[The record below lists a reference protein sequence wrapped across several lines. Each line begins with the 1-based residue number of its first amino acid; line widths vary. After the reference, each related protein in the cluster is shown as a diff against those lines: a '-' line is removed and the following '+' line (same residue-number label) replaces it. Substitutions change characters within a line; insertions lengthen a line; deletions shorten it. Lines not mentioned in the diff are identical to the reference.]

1 MAKVK
6 ATVNGAVSLVNAIAN
21 KKGATLGISLK
32 VEVVMETSKGKGITI
47 QSENKSLS
55 SRLIN
60 KTIEKIVSKK
70 DLEKNKIAIT
80 LNSEIPTGYGLKS
93 SSAISS
99 AIALACA
106 KIFKP
111 KWTDKQILLAG
122 VDAKIFKP
130 KWTDKQILL
139 AGVDASIESKVS
151 ITGAYDDACSCYYGG
166 FNVTDNAKRNRIQFQ
181 KIPSNL
187 TAVIF
192 IPKNRKRGKLKNLKI
207 LSPIFNNAWE
217 LAKEK
222 KYWQSMT
229 INGLATAAILD
240 SDPKIIVSLM
250 EKGALGASISGNGP
264 SIAAIVK
271 KENIENIK
279 KIFESLE
286 GRIIISKINN
296 KKAEVHEL

>member
-6 ATVNGAVSLVNAIAN
+6 ATIHGAVSLVSAIAN

-32 VEVVMETSKGKGITI
+32 VEAIIETSEGKGITI

-60 KTIEKIVSKK
+60 KTIEKIVSKR
-70 DLEKNKIAIT
+70 DLEKNKITIT
-80 LNSEIPTGYGLKS
+80 LTSEIPTGYGLKS

-99 AIALACA
+99 VVALACA

-111 KWTDKQILLAG
+111 KLTDQ
-122 VDAKIFKP
+122 
-130 KWTDKQILL
+130 QILL

-166 FNVTDNAKRNRIQFQ
+166 FNVTENAKRNRIQFE
-181 KIPSNL
+181 KAPSNL
-187 TAVIF
+187 IAVIF
-192 IPKNRKRGKLKNLKI
+192 IPKNRKRGNLKKLKI

-222 KYWQSMT
+222 KYWESMT
-229 INGLATAAILD
+229 INGLATSSILN
-240 SDPKIIVSLM
+240 SDPKIIIDLI
-250 EKGALGASISGNGP
+250 EKGALAASVSGNGP

-271 KENIENIK
+271 KENEPNVK
-279 KIFESLE
+279 KIFSNLE
-286 GRIIISKINN
+286 GSIIVSKINN

>member
-99 AIALACA
+99 AIALAC
-106 KIFKP
+106 
-111 KWTDKQILLAG
+111 
-122 VDAKIFKP
+122 AKIFKP

-264 SIAAIVK
+264 SIAAMVK
-271 KENIENIK
+271 KENVENIK

>member
-6 ATVNGAVSLVNAIAN
+6 ATIHGAVSLVSAIAN
-21 KKGATLGISLK
+21 KKGATVGISLK
-32 VEVVMETSKGKGITI
+32 VEAIVETSEGKGLVI

-60 KTIEKIVSKK
+60 KTIEKIVTKK
-70 DLEKNKIAIT
+70 DLEKNKITVT
-80 LNSEIPTGYGLKS
+80 LTSEIPTGYGLKS

-99 AIALACA
+99 AVALACA

-111 KWTDKQILLAG
+111 KLTDHQILLSG
-122 VDAKIFKP
+122 VE
-130 KWTDKQILL
+130 
-139 AGVDASIESKVS
+139 ASIESKVS

-166 FNVTDNAKRNRIQFQ
+166 FNVTDNGKRKRIQFE
-181 KIPSNL
+181 KVPTNL
-187 TAVIF
+187 IAVIF
-192 IPKNRKRGKLKNLKI
+192 IPKNRKRGNLKKLKI

-222 KYWQSMT
+222 KYWESMI
-229 INGLATAAILD
+229 INGLATSTILN
-240 SDPKIIVSLM
+240 SDPKIIVELI
-250 EKGALGASISGNGP
+250 EKGALGASVSGNGP

-271 KENIENIK
+271 KENESNIK
-279 KIFESLE
+279 KIFGALE
-286 GRIIISKINN
+286 GNIIVSKVNN

>member
-6 ATVNGAVSLVNAIAN
+6 ATVHGAVSIVSAIAN
-21 KKGATLGISLK
+21 KKGATLGIELK
-32 VEVVMETSKGKGITI
+32 VEVTIETSEGKGIVI
-47 QSENKSLS
+47 QSENRSLS

-70 DLEKNKIAIT
+70 DLEKNKILIT
-80 LNSEIPTGYGLKS
+80 LTSEIPTGYGLKS

-111 KWTDKQILLAG
+111 KLTDKQIL
-122 VDAKIFKP
+122 V
-130 KWTDKQILL
+130 

-166 FNVTDNAKRNRIQFQ
+166 FNVTDNGKRKRIHFER
-181 KIPSNL
+181 IPSNL
-187 TAVIF
+187 IAVIF
-192 IPKNRKRGKLKNLKI
+192 IPKNRKRGNLKKLKI
-207 LSPIFNNAWE
+207 LSSIFNNAWE

-222 KYWQSMT
+222 KYWESMT
-229 INGLATAAILD
+229 INGLATSAILN
-240 SDPKIIVSLM
+240 SDPKIIVDLI
-250 EKGALGASISGNGP
+250 EKGALAASVSGNGP

-271 KENIENIK
+271 KENVSNIK
-279 KIFESLE
+279 KVFEALE
-286 GRIIISKINN
+286 GNIIVSKVNN
-296 KKAEVHEL
+296 KKAEVNEL